1 MLARAVGLRP
11 SEPGHMADSEGRR
24 SRGSWMFGS
33 LVAAVRTLAASLK
46 DTRTLESSEQRSG
59 TT

>member
-1 MLARAVGLRP
+1 MGLRL

-33 LVAAVRTLAASLK
+33 LVAASLK
-46 DTRTLESSEQRSG
+46 DTKTLECSEQRSG
-59 TT
+59 TLD